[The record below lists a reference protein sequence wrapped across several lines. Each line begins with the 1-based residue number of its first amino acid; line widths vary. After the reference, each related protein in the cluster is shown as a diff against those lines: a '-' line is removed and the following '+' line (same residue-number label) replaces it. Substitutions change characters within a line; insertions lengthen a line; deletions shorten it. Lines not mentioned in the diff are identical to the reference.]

1 MIVNRR
7 DLLKYLAISSAAA
20 ALPGQLFAAP
30 AAKTL
35 RVGLST
41 YPSHFRPWINV
52 GYAGQLVSALINRNL
67 VTYDA
72 KGQLVGELAESW
84 KRENDLTWAF
94 VLKDVKFSNGQPV
107 TSADVKWTLEKIAAE
122 GSGAYMRDPVTQIS
136 LIEIVDDRNFKLV
149 TKAPDV
155 TIPSVMA
162 YPFLGII
169 AAGSTDAQEQGVGA
183 GPFTIVSAEKG
194 VGISLT
200 ASEHYFK
207 EGLPSFK
214 DVQITPYA
222 DENLRVA
229 ALTAGDVD
237 LIDYVPWS
245 AMDTIDKDANL
256 KLDAMASGAFM
267 YLSFNGSGV
276 FKDPKLRQAVAFGI
290 RREEIVNTVF
300 YGRGAPLSGVPRP
313 SVSPYYNKELANYWS
328 YDPAKAKAL
337 LKEAGH
343 ENGLEVSL
351 LATSQYTMH
360 SGIAV
365 LVQSHL
371 AEIGIKV
378 NLTMP
383 DWATRVTMGNR
394 GVGDFAVQG
403 IGIDTLDPDAAATV
417 IDPSLTQTFLRSR
430 NFEVPG
436 LSDLLQRG
444 RQEGD
449 EAKRIALYAEVDKLV
464 CDNTSFCGLAY
475 RATGFARNKT
485 VGNLELLPDQMSPFS
500 ATLFDKL
507 ALA

>member
-1 MIVNRR
+1 MILNRR
-7 DLLKYLAISSAAA
+7 DLLKYLAISGAVASM
-20 ALPGQLFAAP
+20 PGQPFAAP
-30 AAKTL
+30 EQKTL

-41 YPSHFRPWINV
+41 YPAHFRPWVNV

-67 VTYDA
+67 VSYDA

-84 KRENDLTWAF
+84 TRENDLTWAF
-94 VLKDVKFSNGQPV
+94 KLRQVKFSNGQPV

-122 GSGAYMRDPVTQIS
+122 GSGAYMRDPVTQIAS
-136 LIEIVDDRNFKLV
+136 VEVVDDQNFKLI

-169 AAGSTDAQEQGVGA
+169 AANSTDGQEQGIGA
-183 GPFTIVSAEKG
+183 GPFTITSAEKG
-194 VGISLT
+194 VGISLA

-207 EGLPSFK
+207 EGLPAFAN
-214 DVQITPYA
+214 VQITPYA

-237 LIDYVPWS
+237 IIDYVPWS
-245 AMDTIDKDANL
+245 AMDTIEKDKNL

-300 YGRGAPLSGVPRP
+300 YGRGATLSGVPRP

-328 YDPAKAKAL
+328 YDPDKAKAL

-343 ENGLEVSL
+343 ENGLEVTL

-394 GVGDFAVQG
+394 GIGDFAVQG
-403 IGIDTLDPDAAATV
+403 IGIDTLDPDAATTV

-436 LSDLLQRG
+436 LTELLQRG

-449 EAKRIALYAEVDKLV
+449 EGKRVALYAEIDRLV
-464 CDNTSFCGLAY
+464 CDNASFCGLAY
-475 RATGFARNKT
+475 RATGFARN
-485 VGNLELLPDQMSPFS
+485 VHVQNLELLPDQMSPFS